1 MPTIEIVSIKRKK
14 RLKVPKDKYH
24 FWVRQNFNL
33 KSHRNLFQLHLNKY
47 QGIILHLGNL
57 DMKNSSPWFFGNEL
71 IDWEYEME
79 EDRFK
84 FKSKHF
90 IGVQSLISRALL
102 GSPEGKVFFLTD
114 IQGSEKGEIVTNY
127 SLNQFI
133 KEHEISGLEWNTLYE
148 IEI

>member
-1 MPTIEIVSIKRKK
+1 
-14 RLKVPKDKYH
+14 
-24 FWVRQNFNL
+24 
-33 KSHRNLFQLHLNKY
+33 
-47 QGIILHLGNL
+47 
-57 DMKNSSPWFFGNEL
+57 MKNSSPWFFGNEL